1 MIFTCNQVHMQA
13 HEERKDFVQNTTRRM
28 EIFLKTRRACP
39 CAVGDVLTLQS
50 KNVFQNSSSRR
61 FYQSSVGM
69 EHAIPYIN
77 HIIGGGLR
85 MSKTLH
91 KINDAYPSVNSDG
104 QSSSNRLIIKYAQ
117 MLKYERL

>member
-1 MIFTCNQVHMQA
+1 MQA
-13 HEERKDFVQNTTRRM
+13 HERCKDFVQNTTRRV

-50 KNVFQNSSSRR
+50 KNVFQNSSLQQ

-77 HIIGGGLR
+77 QHQWRRFAPGW
-85 MSKTLH
+85 KHYT
-91 KINDAYPSVNSDG
+91 K
-104 QSSSNRLIIKYAQ
+104 
-117 MLKYERL
+117 

>member
-1 MIFTCNQVHMQA
+1 MIFTCNQVHMQD
-13 HEERKDFVQNTTRRM
+13 HERRKDFVQNTTRRV

-61 FYQSSVGM
+61 FCQSSVGM

-77 HIIGGGLR
+77 QHQWRWFAL
-85 MSKTLH
+85 
-91 KINDAYPSVNSDG
+91 DG
-104 QSSSNRLIIKYAQ
+104 KHYTKLTMRTHA
-117 MLKYERL
+117 